1 MYNCESRLQKLH
13 PNLWKLE
20 EYSFNISNKNKAE
33 CRILKRLQYKGG
45 PLSKQVIPGPL
56 SKLS

>member
-1 MYNCESRLQKLH
+1 
-13 PNLWKLE
+13 LWKLE

-45 PLSKQVIPGPL
+45 PLSKQVLPGYTVTL
-56 SKLS
+56 GKKFQAHVDA